1 MVEAIRER
9 TEGRARTGFV
19 NLRSFD
25 EGVVET
31 LGATIDEELQNYF
44 LHLPI
49 VETVGF
55 DPPESSPFYR
65 GPVDPRPGLP
75 GIPVTFSYPEDVFE
89 KYSIPVVLV
98 RREGI
103 DPAMQRW
110 HPGALQYRTPG
121 RGALPTGYR
130 PTPASEVKYGFDRAE
145 QVDQAAPFDLSYTI
159 NVVARNRGAP
169 GIRNQANR
177 ILDHVLRIYQPYC
190 EVRLRDSI
198 GDARTYEAFMDGVSP
213 LDEVADVTDRVIG
226 FAVSL
231 RIEGELDLTDPVVRA
246 TVTKAAT
253 LRAKEL

>member
-1 MVEAIRER
+1 MIEALRER

-31 LGATIDEELQNYF
+31 LGAVIDEDTQNYF
-44 LHLPI
+44 LNLPV

-65 GPVDPRPGLP
+65 GTVDPRPGLP
-75 GIPVTFSYPEDVFE
+75 GIPITFADPEDVFE
-89 KYSIPVVLV
+89 KYSIPVILI

-110 HPGALQYRTPG
+110 HPGSLQYRTPG
-121 RGALPTGYR
+121 RGALQAAVQQSPS
-130 PTPASEVKYGFDRAE
+130 SEVKYGYDRAE
-145 QVDQAAPFDLSYTI
+145 QVDQAAPFDLSYSI
-159 NVVARNRGAP
+159 NIVARNRGAP

-190 EVRLRDSI
+190 EIRLKDSI
-198 GDARTYEAFMDGVSP
+198 GDARTYEAFMDGVSH
-213 LDEVADVTDRVIG
+213 LDEVADVTDRMIG
-226 FAVSL
+226 FSVSL
-231 RIEGELDLTDPVVRA
+231 RIEGELDLSDPVVRR
-246 TVTKAAT
+246 TVTRAAS